1 MALMKISQ
9 RNYKNH
15 NTNINSDKHGV
26 VSAPRCKK
34 NFAMNPNS
42 QLLFQSNYIFSIKL
56 SFGKTLAT
64 IP

>member
-1 MALMKISQ
+1 MALMKIPQ
-9 RNYKNH
+9 RNYKTH

-34 NFAMNPNS
+34 NFAKNRNS

>member
-1 MALMKISQ
+1 MALTKIPQ

-15 NTNINSDKHGV
+15 NTDLNSDTQGV

-34 NFAMNPNS
+34 NFAMTPNS
-42 QLLFQSNYIFSIKL
+42 QLLFQSNYIFGIKV

-64 IP
+64 VP